1 MSWHTLYDL
10 IYVLVLLKFSFWT
23 VHLQKQ
29 KESGSFFMHFFSRL
43 CRSVDCRVTVNNIKF
58 ILPYIHGTMLH
69 NLMLFVVQ
77 ALDSFHS
84 VFFLLKKK
92 KERKF
97 LTKFVSFRRPRRW
110 KLHNRVDC
118 NNKSMWECKSLL
130 FFVIPLVVVVV
141 LFFFLNIVIKS

>member
-23 VHLQKQ
+23 VHLLKQ
-29 KESGSFFMHFFSRL
+29 KESGSFFLWISPL
-43 CRSVDCRVTVNNIKF
+43 NSDVCRITENNIKF

-141 LFFFLNIVIKS
+141 LYFCLNIVIKS